1 MTYEDLQGAL
11 LVLGLRDLSTI
22 KEIKARH
29 RELVKRYHPDTGSVD
44 DPEKIRNVNAAYRI
58 LLDYVTEYRFSFAEE
73 EFYRQNPEEQ
83 LLRQFVDVPMWGKK

>member
-58 LLDYVTEYRFSFAEE
+58 LLNYVTEYRFSFAEE
-73 EFYRQNPEEQ
+73 EFYRQNLE
-83 LLRQFVDVPMWGKK
+83 

>member
-58 LLDYVTEYRFSFAEE
+58 LLNYVTEYRFSFAEE

-83 LLRQFVDVPMWGKK
+83 LRRQFVDVPMWGKK